1 MSIYCRKSDSD
12 FYFSQNSDYYRQK
25 YMFLIN
31 PLNLT
36 GWKLKQEPLSNH
48 NIPLQILQM
57 NKLIWANLGNTLTL
71 IQRKQ
76 QYPFWENSIILNL
89 VCSNEVSQGIYSI
102 FKKELII
109 ILSKSTLIILMAL
122 RKCIHW
128 LKQWKYSFN
137 LIFIISKGIRIQ
149 NER

>member
-1 MSIYCRKSDSD
+1 
-12 FYFSQNSDYYRQK
+12 
-25 YMFLIN
+25 MFLIN
-31 PLNLT
+31 PLNLP

-48 NIPLQILQM
+48 NIFLQILQI
-57 NKLIWANLGNTLTL
+57 NKLICLNLGNTLTL

-76 QYPFWENSIILNL
+76 QYPFWENSKTLYL

-102 FKKELII
+102 FMKELII
-109 ILSKSTLIILMAL
+109 VLSKSTLIIFMAL

-128 LKQWKYSFN
+128 LKQWKYSFE

-149 NER
+149 NEK